1 MQFNISEQNLT
12 INTMKYLFLLS
23 FALFAIQ
30 CKQNTTPP
38 SVSTVSDVT
47 YLHAAQ
53 KKLTDIIITD
63 IFSPPVASRV
73 YVYPLLAAYEAGK
86 YADPKANSITAKLKG
101 FEQMPVPEPTKQY
114 NFIIA
119 AIKALCATAPKVIF
133 STKDLSDFEQ
143 KTLGELKSKCPEEIF
158 NNSITF
164 GQSIADAITKR
175 INTDNYKETRGMERF
190 EVKNGIAGRWM
201 PTPPDYADGVEPH
214 WAKMK
219 TMVMENAAQCR
230 AAVAAPYSEAKNSP
244 FWKEV
249 EEVHSISKKLT
260 DEQENS
266 IVFWDDNPFVSKHK
280 GHLMFQDKK
289 MTPGGH
295 WLAICQKFL
304 LDKNTDFSTALKA
317 YALTALALHEGFI
330 ACWYEKYTSLRLRP
344 ETVISAK
351 IEKEWHPYLVT
362 PPFPAYT
369 SGHSTISAAAAEVL
383 TALFGDNQ
391 AYTDTTEKEY
401 GLPVRS
407 FTSFRQA
414 AIEASES
421 RMYGGIHYRSD
432 CEKGNEQGKKV
443 GQLVMAQ
450 IMK

>member
-1 MQFNISEQNLT
+1 
-12 INTMKYLFLLS
+12 MKCYFLL
-23 FALFAIQ
+23 FAAIFFLQ
-30 CKQNTTPP
+30 CKQNTPP
-38 SVSTVSDVT
+38 PTQITVLSEVA

-53 KKLTDIIITD
+53 KKLTDIIVTD

-73 YVYPLLAAYEAGK
+73 YVYPLLAAYEAGRHT
-86 YADPKANSITAKLKG
+86 DPKAASITEKLNN
-101 FEQMPVPEPTKQY
+101 FEKMPAPEPEKQY
-114 NFIIA
+114 NFTIA

-133 STKDLSDFEQ
+133 STKDLAAFEG
-143 KTLGELKSKCPEEIF
+143 KALAELKTTCSEAIF
-158 NNSITF
+158 NNSIDF
-164 GQSIADAITKR
+164 GQRVADVIIKR

-190 EVKNGIAGRWM
+190 EVKSNVAGRWM
-201 PTPPDYADGVEPH
+201 PTPPDYADAVEPH

-219 TMVMENAAQCR
+219 PMVMQNAAQCR
-230 AAVAAPYSEAKNSP
+230 AAAAAPYSEAKNSA
-244 FWKEV
+244 FWKEAQ
-249 EEVHSISKKLT
+249 EVHALSKTLT
-260 DEQENS
+260 DEQENK

-304 LDKNTDFSTALKA
+304 LDKNADFSTALRA
-317 YALTALALHEGFI
+317 YALTSVALHEGFI
-330 ACWYEKYTSLRLRP
+330 ACWHEKYASARLRP

-351 IEKEWHPYLVT
+351 IETAWHPYLVT

-407 FTSFRQA
+407 FASFRQA
-414 AIEASES
+414 ALEASES
-421 RMYGGIHYRSD
+421 RLYAGIHYKSD
-432 CEKGNEQGKKV
+432 CVNGNEQGKKV
-443 GQLVMAQ
+443 GKLVVERLGF
-450 IMK
+450 

>member
-1 MQFNISEQNLT
+1 MLFNIAEQNLT
-12 INTMKYLFLLS
+12 INTMKYFFLLS
-23 FALFAIQ
+23 FALLSIQ
-30 CKQNTTPP
+30 CKQNTTSP
-38 SVSTVSDVT
+38 SLSTVSDVT

-86 YADPKANSITAKLKG
+86 YADPKAASITAKLKG
-101 FEQMPVPEPTKQY
+101 FEQMPMPEPTKQY
-114 NFIIA
+114 NFTIA
-119 AIKALCATAPKVIF
+119 AIKALCSTAPKVIF
-133 STKDLSDFEQ
+133 STKDLADFEQ
-143 KTLGELKSKCPEEIF
+143 KTLGELKSKCSEEIF
-158 NNSITF
+158 NNSIAF
-164 GQSIADAITKR
+164 GQSIADAIIKR

-190 EVKNGIAGRWM
+190 EVKSGIAGRWM

-230 AAVAAPYSEAKNSP
+230 AAVAAPYSAAKNSP

-260 DEQENS
+260 DEQENI

-304 LDKNTDFSTALKA
+304 LDKNTDFSTSLKA

-330 ACWYEKYTSLRLRP
+330 ACWHEKYTSLRLRP
-344 ETVISAK
+344 ETVISAE

-421 RMYGGIHYRSD
+421 RIYGGIHYRSD
-432 CEKGNEQGKKV
+432 CEQGNKQGKKV
-443 GQLVMAQ
+443 GQLVVEKA
-450 IMK
+450 MK